1 MKSWDQD
8 DPHELLGTHA
18 FLPGATAQLPLA
30 PLTSEAQAP
39 TTCSVHGRCTLD
51 TIKLELYRLT
61 AMPLMF

>member
-39 TTCSVHGRCTLD
+39 NDLQRSRTLH
-51 TIKLELYRLT
+51 T
-61 AMPLMF
+61 